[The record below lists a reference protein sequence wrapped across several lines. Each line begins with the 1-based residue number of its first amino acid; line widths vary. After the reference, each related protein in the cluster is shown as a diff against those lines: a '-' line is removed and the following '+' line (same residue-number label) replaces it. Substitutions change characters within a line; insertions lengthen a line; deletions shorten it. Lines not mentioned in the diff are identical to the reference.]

1 MISRQ
6 ITGMLSEARASAGA
20 SILSDPPSDCRLLTI
35 DQLIANH
42 CREISRAKTKE
53 PAVA

>member
-20 SILSDPPSDCRLLTI
+20 SILSDPPLT
-35 DQLIANH
+35 AGF
-42 CREISRAKTKE
+42 
-53 PAVA
+53 